1 MQKWKLIA
9 LAVIAIILLVLIVL
23 PRIAKVIFIKQAA
36 ESANSLLKN
45 SDVVSSKSNDIND
58 IQSLPYPVQ
67 KWLINSKALERDR
80 IKTVRLKQEGQ
91 MRTKKDGPWMPTTA
105 EQYFTVDEPGFVW
118 IADVKMAPF
127 VHLSGIDTYKSGK
140 GFMKI
145 KLFSLI
151 PVVNASGAEMDSS
164 TMMRYLAEMPW
175 FPSAAL
181 SPFIKWEGID
191 ENSAQAVMSYNG
203 ISVSGVFTFN
213 KDGDISSFK
222 GKRYREVNGDY
233 QLSDWGGRYSGFKE
247 FDGWRIPRNSSVIW
261 YEKNGEEFNWYEFRI
276 SEIQYNKSTIYK

>member
-9 LAVIAIILLVLIVL
+9 LAVIAIILLVFIVL

-36 ESANSLLKN
+36 VSANNLLKN
-45 SDVVSSKSNDIND
+45 SDEEKSKSIDIND

-67 KWLINSKALERDR
+67 KWLINSNALGRDR
-80 IKTVRLKQEGQ
+80 IKTVRLKQKGQ

-118 IADVKMAPF
+118 IADVQMAPF
-127 VHLSGIDTYKSGK
+127 IHLSGIDTYKYGK

-181 SPFIKWEGID
+181 SPFIKWKEID
-191 ENSAQAVMSYNG
+191 EQSASATISYKD
-203 ISVSGVFTFN
+203 ITVSGIFTFN

-222 GKRYREVNGDY
+222 GKRYREVDGKYELN
-233 QLSDWGGRYSGFKE
+233 DWGGRFKGFKE
-247 FDGWRIPRNSSVIW
+247 FDGWRIPGKSSVIW
-261 YEKNGEEFNWYEFRI
+261 YEENGEFNWYEFRLT
-276 SEIQYNKSTIYK
+276 EIEYNKHTIYK